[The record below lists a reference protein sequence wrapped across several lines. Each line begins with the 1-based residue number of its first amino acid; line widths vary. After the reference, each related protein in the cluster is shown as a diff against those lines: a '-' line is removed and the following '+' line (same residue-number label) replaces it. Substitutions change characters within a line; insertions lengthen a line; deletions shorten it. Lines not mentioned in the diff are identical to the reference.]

1 MQFIVTTHSPHVVQ
15 NAKSHQIMALVSD
28 GNGTVKLKELPDNDL
43 GYSAWTVE
51 EVLLDVMGMESTL
64 SRKLQNLLSDFEKHI
79 DADEFSKAKEI
90 YEYLDVALH
99 QNNVLRKS
107 LKISLMSIRERE
119 E

>member
-1 MQFIVTTHSPHVVQ
+1 M
-15 NAKSHQIMALVSD
+15 
-28 GNGTVKLKELPDNDL
+28 

-64 SRKLQNLLSDFEKHI
+64 SRKLQELLDNFERFVDEEDF
-79 DADEFSKAKEI
+79 DKAKEI
-90 YEYLDVALH
+90 YDYLDMALH
-99 QNNVLRKS
+99 QNSVLRKS